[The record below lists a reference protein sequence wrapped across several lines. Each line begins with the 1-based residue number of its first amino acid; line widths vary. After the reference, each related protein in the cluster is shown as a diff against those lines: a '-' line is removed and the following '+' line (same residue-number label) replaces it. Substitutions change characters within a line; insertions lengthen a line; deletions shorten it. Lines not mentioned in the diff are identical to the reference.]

1 MARREPNAVIFLMI
15 TVGLFHRST
24 AEGRVMA
31 RIKIDD
37 TLNAFCKDTDA
48 YLEGASDGPLTGLPF
63 AAKDILDVAG
73 YVTGAGN
80 PD

>member
-1 MARREPNAVIFLMI
+1 MVRN
-15 TVGLFHRST
+15 
-24 AEGRVMA
+24 
-31 RIKIDD
+31 KIDD